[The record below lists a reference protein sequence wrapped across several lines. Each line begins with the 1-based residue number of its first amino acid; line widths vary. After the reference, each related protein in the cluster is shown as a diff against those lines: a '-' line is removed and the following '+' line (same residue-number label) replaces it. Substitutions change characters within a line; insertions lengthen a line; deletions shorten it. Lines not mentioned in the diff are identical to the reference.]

1 MDTLNHIR
9 KPERRTSA
17 AKAIFHTA
25 MFLISGLSTGVI
37 IKLFDIYTANLGN
50 IFSQISVWFFLCT
63 ILAVYSSTAKRA
75 AVNVFSFCSGM
86 LLTYYITA
94 ELTAS
99 VYSLTFVY
107 GRTLFDL
114 FSLAMGFTAW
124 YAKGK
129 SLISKII
136 SIGIVIVMLAASSAL
151 FDKIRLSDI
160 VFAVLTGF
168 ILLKNKDIEKMKES
182 GVLE

>member
-1 MDTLNHIR
+1 MDVLNHIR
-9 KPERRTSA
+9 KPERRTLT
-17 AKAIFHTA
+17 AKAMFHTA
-25 MFLISGLSTGVI
+25 VILSLGMSSGVI

-50 IFSQISVWFFLCT
+50 VFSQISVWFFLCT

-86 LLTYYITA
+86 LFTYYITA
-94 ELTAS
+94 EVIES
-99 VYSLTFVY
+99 VYSLAFVY
-107 GRTLFDL
+107 GWTLFDL
-114 FSLAMGFTAW
+114 FSPAMGFTAW

-129 SLISKII
+129 GLTSKII
-136 SIGIVIVMLAASSAL
+136 SIGIVIVMLVASSVL

-182 GVLE
+182 EVLE